1 MKNYEKQKLN
11 RKLTC
16 EDLQKFGFR
25 NGLLRQH
32 IYKNLID
39 IVLKIDLDN
48 ETWYYQIVDND
59 TNGLY
64 VNYYNR
70 EYGNNELVDQ
80 LDKEVE
86 KFFNKIRRNK
96 ILYIRRK
103 KNGKSSKIS

>member
-1 MKNYEKQKLN
+1 MKNYEKQKIN

-59 TNGLY
+59 TNSLY

>member
-1 MKNYEKQKLN
+1 MKNYEKQKVN

-16 EDLQKFGFR
+16 EDLQKFGFK

-48 ETWYYQIVDND
+48 ETWYYQIIDND
-59 TNGLY
+59 TNSLY

>member
-59 TNGLY
+59 TNSLY